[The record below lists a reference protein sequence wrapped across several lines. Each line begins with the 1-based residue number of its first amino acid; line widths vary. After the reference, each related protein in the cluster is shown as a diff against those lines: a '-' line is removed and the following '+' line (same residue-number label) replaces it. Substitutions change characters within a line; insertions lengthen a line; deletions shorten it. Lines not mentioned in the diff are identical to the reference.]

1 MYINDTHILYYFF
14 AGLIGLV
21 IGQFIDW
28 TIIRLKEDKKILCRE
43 FFTYVKNLKLNC
55 WTMYITAALY
65 VIFVYLNGVSIQ
77 TLEYLML
84 TPILITI
91 LVVDFTKHKV
101 PNRILLTLFEVEVV
115 FTAIAG
121 FNDLSIYLDKL
132 LGMLIGAGVFY
143 AITVLGTSAE
153 KKEVMGYGDVK
164 LMAMIGLCF
173 GLTKMGVIAVMSF
186 LMAAIYSIVLLIMKK
201 KKIDSYIPF
210 GPFIVIAA
218 FLMMLLPTVFVGIF
232 TFSFIFNK

>member
-28 TIIRLKEDKKILCRE
+28 AIIRLKEDKKILCRE

-173 GLTKMGVIAVMSF
+173 GLTKMGIIAVMSF